1 MLRKVISILLALCL
15 LCAYPTAAV
24 AKTVQAQEV
33 QLYEMI
39 QPKLYDSD
47 ADCRDVIAQ
56 LERIVDINAL
66 KTTVLQG
73 VQNLEEE
80 IDLTALALPADCF
93 SALADYIWYAMPLAF
108 HVQGIGGRAVDDTL
122 TALRLSYRSFAD
134 TKEEYEVC
142 LLSVENAAA
151 EILRGIEG
159 NVLLSDVEKALLL
172 HDRLAL
178 RNEYDYVTDGLEKH
192 TAYGALGLKR
202 SVCQG
207 YAMAYMYLLERA
219 GIENYYCASDALNH
233 GWNIVMIGSEAYH
246 VDVTWDDRAWKKG
259 SSGWN
264 GYVDHDNFLRSTQGI
279 VSTGHDADDFDTS
292 PDDPTYDD
300 YYWQDSHAAFELLN
314 GELYYV
320 DHVNAAVRKIG
331 SSQALCNVQDNW
343 TAEEGSYWMGNYT
356 CLATDNVNLLFSQ
369 ADGVYKLNVVD
380 HGTQKIFSPTLQPGE
395 SVFGFVYENGELLCD
410 INTTPNDDDDLRQ
423 VRFSYSPADDCAHT
437 DTKTTAA
444 VAATCTSVGYTAGE
458 YCEDCK
464 TYISGHT
471 VLPLNPDAHTWN
483 GGVITVT
490 ADCNTEGVKTYTC
503 AHNANHK
510 KTENLGLNANSHTNT
525 KTITAV
531 AATCTEIGYTAGVY
545 CNDCETYVSGH
556 AETPAL
562 NHKNKYAVA
571 RVEPTCTTGGR
582 TAGEYCPDCRTY
594 VSGCVALPF
603 ETDAH
608 AWNSGEITVTAD
620 CNTEGVKTY
629 TCAHNANHKKTENL
643 GLNASNHTNTKTVA
657 EVKPTASSVGYTAG
671 VYCGDCETYI
681 SGRSEIPMLPQVSFA
696 DGEDAKRIEDTV
708 FINSG
713 ITAEQLLS
721 QCNDGAHIMKA
732 DGTALTA
739 AEKPATGM
747 ILVLGDGVQCILVMP
762 GDVDGDALVAV
773 ADARLALRVS
783 VGLESFDENSARSK
797 ACNVNGGKIEPSDA
811 REILRAAVG
820 LTDAKQW
827 MQ

>member
-108 HVQGIGGRAVDDTL
+108 HVQGIGGRSVDDTL

-207 YAMAYMYLLERA
+207 YAMAYMYLLERV

-246 VDVTWDDRAWKKG
+246 VDVTWDDRAWEKG

-300 YYWQDSHAAFELLN
+300 YFWQDSHAAFELLN

-331 SSQALCNVQDNW
+331 SSQALCNVQDDW
-343 TAEEGSYWMGNYT
+343 TAGEGSYWMGNYT

-410 INTTPNDDDDLRQ
+410 INTTPNDADDLRQ
-423 VRFSYSPADDCAHT
+423 VRFSYSPADDCVHT
-437 DTKTTAA
+437 DTKNTAA
-444 VAATCTSVGYTAGE
+444 VAATCTSVGYTAGV

-464 TYISGHT
+464 TYVSGHT

-483 GGVITVT
+483 GG
-490 ADCNTEGVKTYTC
+490 
-503 AHNANHK
+503 
-510 KTENLGLNANSHTNT
+510 
-525 KTITAV
+525 
-531 AATCTEIGYTAGVY
+531 
-545 CNDCETYVSGH
+545 
-556 AETPAL
+556 
-562 NHKNKYAVA
+562 
-571 RVEPTCTTGGR
+571 
-582 TAGEYCPDCRTY
+582 
-594 VSGCVALPF
+594 
-603 ETDAH
+603 
-608 AWNSGEITVTAD
+608 EITVTAD
-620 CNTEGVKTY
+620 CNTQGIKTY
-629 TCAHNANHKKTENL
+629 TCLHNAEHQKTQNL
-643 GLNASNHTNTKTVA
+643 GFDANNHTQTRQTEPVAATCMSAGHTAGVYCEDCKTYISGRTEIPAINHVNKYTVA
-657 EVKPTASSVGYTAG
+657 RVDSTCSSGGHTAGEYCPDCKTYVIGYTALPLNPDAHTWNGGVITTQADCNTQGIKTYTCLHNAEHQKTQNLGFDANNHTQTRTVAATEPTASSVGYTAG
-671 VYCGDCETYI
+671 VYCEDCKRFI
-681 SGRSEIPMLPQVSFA
+681 SGHEQIPMLPQVSFA

-713 ITAEQLLS
+713 ITADQLLS

-811 REILRAAVG
+811 REILRVSVG
-820 LTDAKQW
+820 LENTKQW
-827 MQ
+827 ME